1 MTSELKPCPFCLK
14 SLRIKSGVNPY
25 GVCET
30 ERCWMKE
37 RQIAVP
43 CDDPFSSDAWNTR
56 AVPDVPELERYD
68 KGDICLAIENGYDP
82 LPSDNGEYVRHSQA
96 AEIIAANRAEKH
108 RAQEAVLKLERE
120 LAQYK
125 DQIPIGYI
133 TPKAQLSLLQEFS
146 ASDSISPVKMGECR
160 VAIYDRPA
168 PAADLKAENERLRVR
183 LNAVA
188 DDFDL
193 IQQRINDGQIERAKA
208 TAWQGEREA
217 RAALNVEASNDKA

>member
-1 MTSELKPCPFCLK
+1 MTSELKPCPFC
-14 SLRIKSGVNPY
+14 GA
-25 GVCET
+25 E
-30 ERCWMKE
+30 
-37 RQIAVP
+37 VP
-43 CDDPFSSDAWNTR
+43 CLDEECPLNTR
-56 AVPDVPELERYD
+56 AVPDVPELVRYERTVADERQEHFGMVEHRY
-68 KGDICLAIENGYDP
+68 
-82 LPSDNGEYVRHSQA
+82 GEYVLHSQA
-96 AEIIAANRAEKH
+96 AEIIAADRAEKH

-217 RAALNVEASNDKA
+217 RAALNVEASNES